1 MTDSSQAS
9 SATVRGQPMRKAILT
24 DKAPPPLPFYSQA
37 IVCNGMVYCSGNI
50 GISPVTKQLIDGGI
64 GDRTAQAINNLS
76 AILEEAGSSLRNVV
90 KVNIFLSDMVNFAAM
105 NRVYERF
112 FDDPKPVS
120 MSFPRTTTEWNLLT
134 GRFSVALALQS
145 QSSQ

>member
-1 MTDSSQAS
+1 MDLHRLIDNYSATDITFLAIGLFLIIHLAIRVRTMTDSSQAS

-64 GDRTAQAINNLS
+64 GDRTVGL
-76 AILEEAGSSLRNVV
+76 
-90 KVNIFLSDMVNFAAM
+90 
-105 NRVYERF
+105 
-112 FDDPKPVS
+112 PVTWYRS
-120 MSFPRTTTEWNLLT
+120 ISC
-134 GRFSVALALQS
+134 
-145 QSSQ
+145 